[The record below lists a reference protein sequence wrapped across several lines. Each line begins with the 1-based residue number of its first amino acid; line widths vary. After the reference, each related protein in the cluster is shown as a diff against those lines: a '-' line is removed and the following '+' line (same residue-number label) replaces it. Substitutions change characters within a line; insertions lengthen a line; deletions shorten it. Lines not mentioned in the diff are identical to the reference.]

1 MSTTTTKA
9 KTTTSKK
16 TSTKQVKKTKPAV
29 EPVVEPPVPTPTP
42 EPVTEPTVDSTQPV
56 ESDEE
61 AFGNITAKLQNVFSA
76 LQEVKSE
83 YKVFSKKK
91 LRELKTLRKQAA
103 KRKQAAGDRPPSGF
117 TKPTLISDELA
128 TFLNLP
134 LGTEMARTKVTKS
147 INSYVCK
154 NNLKKETNGRVIIP
168 DAPLKKLLELP
179 DDVELSFFNL
189 QTYMAKHYPKKAT
202 SAI

>member
-16 TSTKQVKKTKPAV
+16 TSTKQVKKTKP
-29 EPVVEPPVPTPTP
+29 VVEPPVSTPTPTP
-42 EPVTEPTVDSTQPV
+42 EPVTEPTVDSPQPV

-61 AFGNITAKLQNVFSA
+61 TFGNITAKLQNVFSA

-83 YKVFSKKK
+83 YKIFSKKK

-147 INSYVCK
+147 INCYVCEH
-154 NNLKKETNGRVIIP
+154 NLKKETNGRVIIP
-168 DAPLKKLLELP
+168 DAPLKKLLKLP